1 MRLKYFKLVF
11 SLLLIA
17 TVTMYS
23 QSKKSEKGN
32 WNFHESEEAK
42 KSLEETGFVRCS
54 SVEYNEALR
63 QENPNISSKEEFE
76 AWLAP
81 LIQAKKQEIAQ
92 RSASSSSSMVVIN
105 IPVIFHI
112 ITDGSLPTN
121 LSAVQVQA
129 QIDQLN
135 LDFNDLA
142 GSPYAVSA
150 SAEINFIPALVDPSG
165 VELAEPAIN
174 RVTAYGAGPF
184 PSSDF
189 DVGGGGLQIKSTQWD
204 YNQYANIWVA
214 GLTGGLLGYAQFPSN
229 STLPGLATNGG
240 PTVNSGV
247 VCGTGTI
254 GSVASPGT
262 ATPYAEGRTL
272 THEIGHWIG
281 LRHIWG
287 DGGCGVDDFC
297 DDTPIAGGS
306 NFGCATGTDSCTAD
320 AGTDMVENYMDY
332 SDDACMNTF
341 TADQVLRMIT
351 VLENADGLSNLS
363 SSTVGVT
370 DYSIIFTEDSIN
382 VCDAADA
389 VYTFEYDA
397 ADDFTDVV
405 TFSGSG
411 PTGLSFAFSPVSA
424 SADTSVTLTV
434 SGTAGAPNGEHILTV
449 TGTYGSETK
458 NKGITLNKF
467 SSTFDALVLTSP
479 IDGATEVQNHLLEW
493 VADVNVTSYN
503 LEIAS
508 DAGFATIVE
517 TVTLAENSYLTDVL
531 MSEVEYFWRV
541 TPSNNCAAGTAGS
554 AFSFTTANIECDVY
568 ELTGLSLS
576 VGPDGGTVTT
586 STIEVG
592 SGVEITDIDIQI
604 NIIHT
609 WDSDLDITIT
619 SPSGTVVELT
629 SDNGGSGD
637 NYTGTI
643 FDDQASTGITAGSAP
658 FAGSYIPEQAL
669 SAFNGESSFGTW
681 TLAITDDTSGDSGTL
696 NSWSV
701 ATCGEPIA
709 DLDGDGIDDV
719 NDNCP
724 SVANTGQEDNDN
736 DGIGDVC
743 DDDDDNDTVI
753 DTEDNCPLTANTDQ
767 SDIDED
773 GMGDICDD
781 DMDGDTVLNAE
792 DNCPIISNEDQ
803 ADLDGDGIGDVC
815 DDDMDGDGV
824 DNNIDNCLIV
834 VNPDQSD
841 NDNDGLG
848 DVCDDDDD
856 NDTVLDADDN
866 CPMTPNT
873 DQDDSNGDGTGD
885 VCEDCDSDGIINYY
899 DTDTCD
905 MEVSEGFSPNN
916 DGINDV
922 WVINN
927 IEYYP
932 NSVVKVINRWGA
944 EVFSEKGY
952 LNTWDG
958 VASKGSSNGNKL
970 PVGAYL
976 YIIEANETGIDPIHG
991 WLYINY

>member
-11 SLLLIA
+11 SLLLIS

-23 QSKKSEKGN
+23 QSKQSEKGN

-76 AWLAP
+76 TWLEP
-81 LIQAKKQEIAQ
+81 LIQAKKQEIARQ
-92 RSASSSSSMVVIN
+92 NSSSSSAMVVIN

-112 ITDGSLPTN
+112 ITDGSMPTN

-142 GSPYAVSA
+142 GSSYAQSA

-184 PSSDF
+184 PASDF

-204 YNQYANIWVA
+204 YNRYANIWVA
-214 GLTGGLLGYAQFPSN
+214 GLSGGLLGYAQFPSN

-240 PTVNSGV
+240 PTINSGV

-254 GSVASPGT
+254 GSVLSPGT
-262 ATPYAEGRTL
+262 ATPYAQGRTL

-287 DGGCGVDDFC
+287 DGGCSVDDFC
-297 DDTPIAGGS
+297 ADTPNADGS
-306 NFGCATGTDSCTAD
+306 NFGCATGNDSCTAD
-320 AGTDMVENYMDY
+320 ADTDMVENYMDY

-341 TADQVLRMIT
+341 TADQVLRMVT

-370 DYSIIFTEDSIN
+370 DYSITFTEDSIN

-389 VYTFEYDA
+389 VYTFEYNA

-411 PTGLSFAFSPVSA
+411 PAGTSFVFSPASV

-434 SGTAGAPNGEHILTV
+434 TGTGALSNGTHIVVV
-449 TGTYGSETK
+449 TGSYS
-458 NKGITLNKF
+458 GITKDKEVTINKY
-467 SSTFDALVLTSP
+467 SSTVSNSVLTSP
-479 IDGATEVQNHLLEW
+479 MNGTIDVEAYSLEW
-493 VADVNVTSYN
+493 DMDVNATSYFV
-503 LEIAS
+503 EVAS
-508 DAGFATIVE
+508 DSGFSTIVE
-517 TVTLAENSYLTDVL
+517 SDTVMTNNYVAVMLDTET
-531 MSEVEYFWRV
+531 EYFWRV
-541 TPSNNCAAGTAGS
+541 TPSNDCGAGVAS
-554 AFSFTTANIECDVY
+554 AAFSFTTANIVCDSFASTDVPVAI
-568 ELTGLSLS
+568 SS
-576 VGPDGGTVTT
+576 SGTPEIT
-586 STIEVG
+586 STLTISE
-592 SGVEITDIDIQI
+592 GVDI
-604 NIIHT
+604 
-609 WDSDLDITIT
+609 SDLDVQINVTHTWISDLTITIT
-619 SPSGTVVELT
+619 SPAGTVVELT
-629 SDNGGSGD
+629 SGNGGSGD
-637 NYTGTI
+637 NYIDTQ
-643 FDDQASTGITAGSAP
+643 FDDDAGTSITSGTPPFTGLYT
-658 FAGSYIPEQAL
+658 PEQAL
-669 SAFNGESSFGTW
+669 SAFNGESSLGVW
-681 TLAITDDTSGDSGTL
+681 TIKISDAFNADGGAL

-701 ATCGEPIA
+701 STCGEPVFDA
-709 DLDGDGIDDV
+709 DGDGIDDIA
-719 NDNCP
+719 DNCP
-724 SVANTGQEDNDN
+724 MIANVDQEDNDN

-743 DDDDDNDTVI
+743 DDDDDNDTILDV
-753 DTEDNCPLTANTDQ
+753 DDNCPMTPNTDQ
-767 SDIDED
+767 SDLDND
-773 GMGDICDD
+773 GLGDVCDD
-781 DMDGDTVLNAE
+781 DMDGDTVLNVD
-792 DNCPIISNEDQ
+792 DNCPTTSNGDQ
-803 ADLDGDGIGDVC
+803 SDLDNDGLGDVC
-815 DDDMDGDGV
+815 DDDMDGDGF
-824 DNNIDNCLIV
+824 NNGIDNCPTTA
-834 VNPDQSD
+834 NDQSD

-856 NDTVLDADDN
+856 NDTVLDTNDN

-873 DQDDSNGDGTGD
+873 DQSDTNGDGLGD
-885 VCEDCDSDGIINYY
+885 VCEDCDGDGVINYY

-905 MEVSEGFSPNN
+905 IEVSEGFSPNN
-916 DGINDV
+916 DTINDF

-927 IEYYP
+927 IEYFP

-944 EVFSEKGY
+944 EVFSKKGY
-952 LNTWDG
+952 LNTWGGD
-958 VASKGSSNGNKL
+958 SSNGNKV